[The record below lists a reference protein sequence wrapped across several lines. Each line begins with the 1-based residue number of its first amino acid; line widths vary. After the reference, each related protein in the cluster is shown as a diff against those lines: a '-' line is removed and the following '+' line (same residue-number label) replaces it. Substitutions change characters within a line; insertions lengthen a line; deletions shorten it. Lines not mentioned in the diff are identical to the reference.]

1 MRDRV
6 APAATLGVAAALGA
20 GWLAT
25 ACAAAAASD
34 NAADTVIEEVL
45 VTGVQPGP
53 GLWRVT
59 RPTDNGEHV
68 LWIMGQYHTLPKKM
82 EWRSTELEAAIAGSQ
97 ELLAEPEV
105 DAEWGLLRSWA
116 RCRRWSACA
125 TTPTGAGSKSSCP
138 SSSTHAGSR
147 SRPS

>member
-1 MRDRV
+1 M
-6 APAATLGVAAALGA
+6 ALGA

-34 NAADTVIEEVL
+34 NASDTVIEEVL

-59 RPTDNGEHV
+59 RPTDDGEHV

-82 EWRSTELEAAIAGSQ
+82 EWRSRELEAAIAGDFDR
-97 ELLAEPEV
+97 LTKALA
-105 DAEWGLLRSWA
+105 AGTA
-116 RCRRWSACA
+116 RA
-125 TTPTGAGSKSSCP
+125 
-138 SSSTHAGSR
+138 
-147 SRPS
+147 